1 MGSKRDYS
9 DLTADDNDDLSLSS
23 SNKRRRE
30 QQGSKLRQAESKAD
44 PTYGQRVAFPGLD
57 DDEPAQLT
65 DDDLEF
71 EEHDEALAYL
81 RAVRQEASS
90 VPHVLVAPKAGPQL
104 PPHLQATSDVDRSIY
119 DDGVGDSRG
128 YYHDGAYTAAPST
141 PSESSSPEPSDIDD
155 SVSQDADRLARNK
168 AALRKAYYASLTAQF
183 LSLRALLHRTPP
195 PHLVAALPPDHGT
208 EVGAF
213 GPRSWTFRVWSRRL
227 RHTDPLPVQ
236 VAALDRRAVLRLLRV
251 LLAGKFLRR
260 GHELRERTSRWLWAL
275 LARLPDRGEMTYA
288 EVGWVRELGKRAVLM
303 MISMA
308 QAEAL
313 REAVEGDLEGEEAEE
328 DDEGEAG
335 FIGEMVVDDDDG
347 GWAGN
352 GTIAAVG
359 ENGDG
364 EPRSAGAAAE
374 SEPHVTTTSATDG
387 NGDQEEAKEEEKEEE
402 REEEK
407 EEGEIDMDLDEGEV
421 TDDDDPP
428 ASAAAENK
436 AIEADIAAAK
446 ARLLARL
453 EAVPESQQADADAD
467 ADAGADA
474 QPERQQGG
482 GEDDADNNTVFD
494 DAARAQ
500 ANVHATLNM
509 ILTVAGELYGQ
520 RDLLEFRDPFPA
532 L

>member
-81 RAVRQEASS
+81 RAVRQEASN

-104 PPHLQATSDVDRSIY
+104 PPHLQAASDVDRSIY

-155 SVSQDADRLARNK
+155 SASQDADRLARNK
-168 AALRKAYYASLTAQF
+168 AALRKTYYASLTAQF

-313 REAVEGDLEGEEAEE
+313 REAVEGDLEGEEAED
-328 DDEGEAG
+328 DDEGEA
-335 FIGEMVVDDDDG
+335 
-347 GWAGN
+347 
-352 GTIAAVG
+352 
-359 ENGDG
+359 

-387 NGDQEEAKEEEKEEE
+387 NGDQEEAKEEAKEEE
-402 REEEK
+402 KEEEK

-453 EAVPESQQADADAD
+453 EAVPETQQADADAD
-467 ADAGADA
+467 ADAGADE
-474 QPERQQGG
+474 QPEREQGG
-482 GEDDADNNTVFD
+482 GEDDADDNTVFD